1 MSNENERAKIQ
12 RASNKFDSQPDY
24 ISYMLQND
32 EENKYHIRQ
41 KKSHLQDMNNNTTHS
56 SELNQESKFELIS
69 VHDSEY
75 VSTNSR
81 QVLMYRN
88 MSGSIRSAPS
98 IGSFAKNVLIKS
110 HDSNLI
116 DSADQEGILSNKA
129 IRNIAEG
136 MADINA
142 GRTYTSEE
150 VKKILRLHETN
161 VES

>member
-1 MSNENERAKIQ
+1 
-12 RASNKFDSQPDY
+12 
-24 ISYMLQND
+24 
-32 EENKYHIRQ
+32 
-41 KKSHLQDMNNNTTHS
+41 
-56 SELNQESKFELIS
+56 
-69 VHDSEY
+69 
-75 VSTNSR
+75 
-81 QVLMYRN
+81 MYGN

-110 HDSNLI
+110 RDSNLI

-150 VKKILRLHETN
+150 IKKILRLHETN